1 MTPIELAAE
10 HLRAASHVA
19 VLTGA
24 GISAESGIPTFRD
37 AMSGLWAQFD
47 PEELA
52 TPEAFA
58 RNPSLVWTWYRE
70 RREAVLRAEPNA
82 GHRAIAA
89 LERLV
94 PRLTLVTQN
103 VDGLHRRAGSSHPIE
118 IHGSLLRARCSKEG
132 RVVESWNEPA
142 GGLPPPCPD
151 CGAFL
156 RPDVVW
162 FGEAL
167 PFAAL
172 SDAHRAAATCDL
184 FLSVG
189 TSNLVEPA
197 ASLPWVA
204 AGEGAHVIVVN
215 LTSEGQRTGT
225 GIVHL
230 LGKAGEILPKL
241 IAAAWPGRGG
251 RA

>member
-10 HLRAASHVA
+10 HLGRASHVA

-52 TPEAFA
+52 TPQAFA
-58 RNPSLVWTWYRE
+58 RNPALVWAWYRE
-70 RREAVLRAEPNA
+70 RREAVLRAQPNA
-82 GHRAIAA
+82 GHRALAE

-94 PRLTLVTQN
+94 PMLTLVTQN
-103 VDGLHRRAGSSHPIE
+103 VDGLHRRAGSSNPIE
-118 IHGSLLRARCSKEG
+118 IHGSLLRARCSREG
-132 RVVESWNEPA
+132 RVFESWDEP
-142 GGLPPPCPD
+142 GGDLPPPCPD

-189 TSNLVEPA
+189 TSNVVEPA

-204 AGEGAHVIVVN
+204 AGEGAQVIVVN
-215 LTSEGQRTGT
+215 LTDEGQRTGP
-225 GIVHL
+225 GISHL
-230 LGKAGEILPKL
+230 LGRSGEILPRL
-241 IAAAWPGRGG
+241 IDLAWPR
-251 RA
+251 RS